1 MADTGDPGVFAQIL
15 GRAAYEFSV
24 MQPMLP
30 TYLHL
35 IASALFPIYTGAHA
49 SLSRPSTAAKPPKKK
64 PKSDADDG
72 DDTDDDDDDDDDDG
86 EQRVMEGL
94 SPTDAILMPL
104 FAGTALASLYFL
116 LKWIKDPALLNK
128 LLNAYFAIFGVF
140 SVSRL
145 VTDALDT
152 GQSLLYP
159 RRHVLR
165 GVLYH
170 VDGMEKKAVPV
181 SGTTA
186 DKQPIATPLPGFLAK
201 IPLSKRLREI
211 LWSDRALPANK
222 WTLKLHVKRAL
233 AGKFRVGPHDLVGF
247 VVALATVAY
256 FNLVDKP
263 WYLTNLLGFGF
274 SYGALQLMSPTTF
287 ATGSLILGALF
298 FYDIYFVFYTPMM
311 VTVAKSLDVPIKL
324 MFPRPGPIDDP
335 SQGPSHAMLGL
346 GDVVLPGIMIGLALR
361 FDLYLFYLRQQKRIP
376 ATTASEEYSVEKAKY
391 QSLAGKWTDHFWT
404 HSLTGR
410 PLWTT
415 SKTLATGTEP
425 PFTFPKTYFRA
436 SLAGYIL
443 GLLATL
449 GVMMVWNHAQPALL
463 YLVPGVLG
471 SIWLTA
477 LVRGE
482 LDLMWHYTEEIADEE
497 QSKDAKAGKGD
508 QTDGQDQARVDGDG
522 ESDKKKKAS
531 RDHEVDEVN
540 PKDVG
545 TRAQSRRPAREMF
558 SFSIESPRRLG
569 NDGKPDKKKE
579 ATPASSSE
587 SEPKSIKKEEHNWA
601 PSSSLLENRNTSRAT
616 TGTTTS
622 MEPVGKRVRLR

>member
-1 MADTGDPGVFAQIL
+1 MADADPSLFAQIL

-24 MQPMLP
+24 MLPMLP
-30 TYLHL
+30 TYIHL

-49 SLSRPSTAAKPPKKK
+49 SLSRPSTAAKPIKKK
-64 PKSDADDG
+64 KTSNVDDD
-72 DDTDDDDDDDDDDG
+72 DDTDDEDEDEE

-116 LKWIKDPALLNK
+116 LKWMKDPALLNK
-128 LLNAYFAIFGVF
+128 LLNAYFAIFGIF

-145 VTDALDT
+145 VTDALDI
-152 GQSLLYP
+152 GHSIIYP

-165 GVLYH
+165 GALYH
-170 VDGMEKKAVPV
+170 VDGKEKKAVPV
-181 SGTTA
+181 SGIATN
-186 DKQPIATPLPGFLAK
+186 KQPIATPLPGFLAK
-201 IPLSKRLREI
+201 IPLHKRVRGI
-211 LWSDRALPANK
+211 LWSDRAMPGNK
-222 WTLKLHVKRAL
+222 WTLRLHLKRAL
-233 AGKFRVGPHDLVGF
+233 AGKFKVGPHDLIGL

-324 MFPRPGPIDDP
+324 MFPRPGPVDDP

-376 ATTASEEYSVEKAKY
+376 ATTPGEGDILQKPKY
-391 QSLAGKWTDHFWT
+391 QSLAGRWTDHFWT
-404 HSLTGR
+404 HTLTGR
-410 PLWTT
+410 PLWTA
-415 SKTLATGTEP
+415 SKTPESGTEA
-425 PFTFPKTYFRA
+425 PFTFPKIYFRA
-436 SLAGYIL
+436 SLVGYVL

-482 LDLMWHYTEEIADEE
+482 INLMWEYTEEIEDEE
-497 QSKDAKAGKGD
+497 KSTPAEDNNDVKKDAKNDVNNELDKTQVNGTSNVKKS
-508 QTDGQDQARVDGDG
+508 VDNVAQR
-522 ESDKKKKAS
+522 EQ
-531 RDHEVDEVN
+531 
-540 PKDVG
+540 KDDNKR
-545 TRAQSRRPAREMF
+545 TKSRRPARELF
-558 SFSIESPRRLG
+558 SLSIEAPWQPKDDVSNEKKADASPHIIDE
-569 NDGKPDKKKE
+569 N
-579 ATPASSSE
+579 
-587 SEPKSIKKEEHNWA
+587 HNWA
-601 PSSSLLENRNTSRAT
+601 PSENVSRAT
-616 TGTTTS
+616 GA
-622 MEPVGKRVRLR
+622 EPVGKRVRLR